1 MPHYASLA
9 HIFLPQMC
17 PFLPRMHS
25 FSLDAFPPH
34 GRVLLLRTRSHHA
47 TDVFLFFGCIP
58 SPWMCSS
65 ATDTFSSCHGCVP
78 CLWMHSLPMDVF
90 FCYGHVLI
98 MPRMRSFSLDAFPS
112 YGRVLLL
119 RTRSHATYTFF
130 HHGCVLLPWMH
141 SSLDAFPSHGHVLT
155 PHIHSLAMG
164 TFSCHGYVLL
174 PHMHTSATPSSHHKS
189 HATLLPI
196 RPLPYLGV
204 SKPSLVVSPGFTG
217 LLMIGCHSSP

>member
-1 MPHYASLA
+1 MLPSRMYHYAFLA
-9 HIFLPQMC
+9 YATLRF
-17 PFLPRMHS
+17 PRTH
-25 FSLDAFPPH
+25 FS
-34 GRVLLLRTRSHHA
+34 A
-47 TDVFLFFGCIP
+47 TDVSFLATDAFLFFGCIP
-58 SPWMCSS
+58 SPWTCSS

-90 FCYGHVLI
+90 FCQCYGHVLI
-98 MPRMRSFSLDAFPS
+98 MPQMRSFSLDAFPS

-141 SSLDAFPSHGHVLT
+141 SSLDASPSHGHVLT

-164 TFSCHGYVLL
+164 TFSCHGHVLL

-217 LLMIGCHSSP
+217 LLMIGYHSSP